1 MEFACAAKRVK
12 QGKFM
17 NCEWVKHGNPGVH
30 FFFSSM
36 HIIVYTFDV
45 FTLFD
50 LSIHLVHFIVSG

>member
-1 MEFACAAKRVK
+1 
-12 QGKFM
+12 M